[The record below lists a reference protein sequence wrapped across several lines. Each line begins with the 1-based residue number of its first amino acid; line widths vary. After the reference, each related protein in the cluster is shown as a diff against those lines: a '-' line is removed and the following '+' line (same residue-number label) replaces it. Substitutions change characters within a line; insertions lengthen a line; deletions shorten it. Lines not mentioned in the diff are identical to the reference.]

1 MHTSMKYACEL
12 VTIVTNFPFAK
23 RFFLV
28 YFFFLFSPTLHLQ
41 TGPSPA
47 WMTAKTI
54 RQEKKSKTKREK
66 ENLEIRAKCSLTKR
80 DKSTD

>member
-1 MHTSMKYACEL
+1 MKKYACEL
-12 VTIVTNFPFAK
+12 VIIVTNFPFAK

-41 TGPSPA
+41 QTGPSPA

-54 RQEKKSKTKREK
+54 RQEKKSKRKREK
-66 ENLEIRAKCSLTKR
+66 KNLEIRAKYSLTKR